1 VQKLAIAV
9 AAIATLASTSVFAAD
24 MFVKA
29 PPATVRSWSGFYIG
43 AGGSFNW
50 SQFDQALQGV
60 SGIQNISIGPTL
72 VAQAQ
77 EGGPF
82 FDFNRKKSGFA
93 PDVQLGYT
101 VPFAGGGWQAGLKF
115 NYKYANI
122 DSKENVS
129 IPQTGTLTTVV
140 GPPIT
145 ENITGFVQISPA
157 EINLRHQLALMA
169 TIGRAFD
176 KLTIYAGGGP
186 ALFGV
191 ETKFIN
197 GTAFAVIRGEV
208 FNASGA
214 PITFSNNSWVW
225 GGAAQVGVT
234 YALDPRWFL
243 DFAYTFAQSANFKI
257 ENSACFGNQNGPL
270 ASSGCGVV
278 NAQERVTNQTV
289 MLTLNRRLGVGV

>member
-1 VQKLAIAV
+1 VHKRAIAV
-9 AAIATLASTSVFAAD
+9 AAIATLASTSVIAAD
-24 MFVKA
+24 MPVKA
-29 PPATVRSWSGFYIG
+29 PPPATVWSWSGFYVG
-43 AGGSFNW
+43 AGGSFN
-50 SQFDQALQGV
+50 STQFRQALQGV
-60 SGIQNISIGPTL
+60 SGIQNITIGPDL

-82 FDFNRKKSGFA
+82 FDFNRNKSGFA
-93 PDVQLGYT
+93 PDVQLGYM
-101 VPFAGGGWQAGLKF
+101 VPFAGGDWQAGLKF

-129 IPQTGTLTTVV
+129 IPQAGTLTTVV
-140 GPPIT
+140 GPPTT

-186 ALFGV
+186 ALFGI

-197 GTAFAVIRGEV
+197 GVAFAVIRGQV
-208 FNASGA
+208 VSPSGA
-214 PITFSNNSWVW
+214 PLTFLNDNWVW
-225 GGAAQVGVT
+225 GGAAQVGAT
-234 YALDPRWFL
+234 YAFAPRWFL
-243 DFAYTFAQSANFKI
+243 DFAFTYARPANFRI
-257 ENSACFGNQNGPL
+257 GNSACFGNQNGPL

-278 NAQERVTNQTV
+278 NAQERVTNQSV
-289 MLTLNRRLGVGV
+289 MLTLNRQLW